1 MTLDEMFAQPGL
13 LVAAWDLQD
22 DRKTL
27 RVYRVGEAGAT
38 FVGRTEIA
46 PDEREMTNNQL
57 FDHGLRIGYAYYDFI
72 WALDD
77 AGCAVWT
84 KRAQLVDGTREEIR
98 IGGHCVRASEIAT
111 IEVFVS
117 PDNMGHRGVRLDV
130 DGRSVVV
137 AEENFSVES
146 NPTYGEMDLDWE
158 IAWAEFLGLDLALW
172 LRRPYS
178 DRHGRITNQRQ
189 RDIHEKCCELAD
201 KVASGTPRGEF
212 EEVWQTLGPIEAPG
226 AVVLRFAAN
235 TLEDEGRFLEQK
247 VFTPSGK
254 SWYGRWLKMGT
265 NRQIAA
271 YLRDVRT
278 PTTIMINAR
287 ELRRK
292 LVEDQYA

>member
-1 MTLDEMFAQPGL
+1 MTLDEMFAQPGP
-13 LVAAWDLQD
+13 LVAAWDLQN

-27 RVYRVGEAGAT
+27 RVYRVGERGAT

-46 PDEREMTNNQL
+46 ADEREMTNNQL
-57 FDHGLRIGYAYYDFI
+57 FDHGLRIGYAYYDYT
-72 WALDD
+72 WVLDD

-84 KRAQLVDGTREEIR
+84 THAQLVDGTRDELR
-98 IGGHCVRASEIAT
+98 VGGHCVRASEIAT

-130 DGRSVVV
+130 DGRDMVV

-146 NPTYGEMDLDWE
+146 NPTYSQMDLDWE
-158 IAWAEFLGLDLALW
+158 LAWAEFLGRDLALW
-172 LRRPYS
+172 LHRPYA
-178 DRHGRITNQRQ
+178 DRHGGITNQRQ
-189 RDIHEKCCELAD
+189 LDLYEKCCELAD
-201 KVASGTPRGEF
+201 KVASETLRGEF
-212 EEVWQTLGPIEAPG
+212 EPVWHALGPVEAPG

-235 TLEDEGRFLEQK
+235 PLEVEGRFVEQK

-254 SWYGRWLKMGT
+254 SWYGRWLKLGT
-265 NRQIAA
+265 NRQITA

-278 PTTIMINAR
+278 PATIMNNAQ

-292 LVEDQYA
+292 LVEDQYE